1 MNQEYLHKLN
11 KGQREAVEH
20 ANGPSI
26 ILAGA
31 GSGKTRVLTFK
42 VLHLIHALNV
52 DPNRIAMMTF
62 TNKAASEMKER
73 VGHKL
78 GFIGTFHSL
87 CALILR
93 KDGHHIGL
101 GRNFIIYDDDD
112 TDGIIKELLK
122 TTPTFKTITPSSI
135 KHTISSAKDN
145 LLDPAEYS
153 KLAQNE
159 RDFTIAKIYSKY
171 QKKLEKNNAVDFDDL
186 IFKTVLLF
194 REHKEIREKYN
205 NYFQYVL
212 VDEFQDTNTAQY
224 VLAKYLAQGHQ
235 NITVVGDFSQSI
247 YSWRGADI
255 KNLER
260 LKDDFDDVQIFYLEQ
275 NYRSTQN
282 VLDLAFEVISHNEG
296 HPILKLFT
304 DNESGHEVVIQE
316 LLNEEAEAL
325 YIANEVEHIGDAE
338 NYDNI
343 AVLYRTN
350 AQSRVMEEAFL
361 HYGIPYVLIGGTRFY
376 ERKEVKDILAYI
388 RLYVNPEEEV
398 SLQRALKIGKKR
410 YADFKEMFTELKQ
423 KDQKITTDNLI
434 EAIFESTKYLDFY
447 DSDDPDE
454 ASRLEN
460 LKELRSVALRFEDV
474 NDFLQQIALVES
486 EYSQN
491 EKNKKDKHGV
501 KMMTLHQA
509 KGLEFDYVFII
520 GVEEGLL
527 PHSRSLYDIS
537 QLEEERRLLYVG
549 ITRARIKLYL
559 TYVKKRFLF
568 GKRVFAQ
575 VSRFIE
581 SRVGGA
587 DFNYAKTF

>member
-1 MNQEYLHKLN
+1 MNQEYLQKLN
-11 KGQREAVEH
+11 KDQREAVEYTD
-20 ANGPSI
+20 GPSI

-31 GSGKTRVLTFK
+31 GSGKTRVLTNK
-42 VLHLIHALNV
+42 VLHLIHAKKV
-52 DPNRIAMMTF
+52 DANRIAMMTF

-73 VGHKL
+73 VGQKL

-87 CALILR
+87 CAMILR

-101 GRNFIIYDDDD
+101 ERNFIIYDSDD
-112 TDGIIKELLK
+112 TDGIIKSLLK
-122 TTPTFKTITPSSI
+122 VALTFKTITPSSVQ
-135 KHTISSAKDN
+135 HTISSAKDN
-145 LLDPAEYS
+145 LLDPDEYA

-159 RDFTIAKIYSKY
+159 RDFVIAKIYKKY
-171 QKKLEKNNAVDFDDL
+171 QQKLQKNNAVDFDDL
-186 IFKTVLLF
+186 IFKTVMLF
-194 REHKEIREKYN
+194 REHKEVREKYN
-205 NYFQYVL
+205 HYFQYIL

-224 VLAKYLAQGHQ
+224 VLAKYLAQDTH

-255 KNLER
+255 QNLER
-260 LKDDFDDVQIFYLEQ
+260 IKDDFNDVHVFHLEQ

-282 VLDLAFEVISHNEG
+282 VLDLAYEVISQNEG

-304 DNESGHEVVIQE
+304 DNASGHDVVIKE
-316 LLNEEAEAL
+316 LLNEEGEAL
-325 YIANEVEHIGDAE
+325 YIANEIENIGDADQ
-338 NYDNI
+338 YDNI
-343 AVLYRTN
+343 AILYRTN
-350 AQSRVMEEAFL
+350 AQSRVMEEALL
-361 HYGIPYVLIGGTRFY
+361 HYGIPYILVGGTRFY
-376 ERKEVKDILAYI
+376 ERKEVKDILAYV

-398 SLQRALKIGKKR
+398 SLERALKIGKKR
-410 YADFKEMFTELKQ
+410 YSDFKQMFTELKQ
-423 KDQKITTDNLI
+423 NDQKITTDNLI
-434 EAIFESTKYLDFY
+434 EAIFNATKYLDLY
-447 DSDDPDE
+447 DDQDPDE
-454 ASRLEN
+454 AGRIEN

-474 NDFLQQIALVES
+474 NDFLEQIALVES

-491 EKNKKDKHGV
+491 EKDKKDRHGV

-527 PHSRSLYDIS
+527 PHSRSLYDIV

-549 ITRARIKLYL
+549 ITRARKKLYL

-581 SRVGGA
+581 SRVES
-587 DFNYAKTF
+587 DFKFAKTF